1 MTTIY
6 WSNEDICQS
15 TSKRVRFCLWLNK
28 YICISIFPGFLCKWS
43 TTNGTTYDLYTG
55 LADGRQFPRLYSLNK
70 TFLTFR
76 LAIIKKRYL
85 VSCYHNTLQYVYIS
99 ADIYVFKI
107 SYTDRFFGMMNTHT
121 CHIINNVQNG
131 IQIKGI
137 QRTNIHL
144 WLYTQ
149 TPSNQS
155 IHVFHLKYPHD
166 PWRTNIKAMDKIMGL
181 SRH

>member
-1 MTTIY
+1 MKKITHIVCLALKWATFGVSISDSCLYIVNSKAPFYVILMDMTTIY

-107 SYTDRFFGMMNTHT
+107 S
-121 CHIINNVQNG
+121 
-131 IQIKGI
+131 
-137 QRTNIHL
+137 
-144 WLYTQ
+144 
-149 TPSNQS
+149 
-155 IHVFHLKYPHD
+155 
-166 PWRTNIKAMDKIMGL
+166 
-181 SRH
+181 